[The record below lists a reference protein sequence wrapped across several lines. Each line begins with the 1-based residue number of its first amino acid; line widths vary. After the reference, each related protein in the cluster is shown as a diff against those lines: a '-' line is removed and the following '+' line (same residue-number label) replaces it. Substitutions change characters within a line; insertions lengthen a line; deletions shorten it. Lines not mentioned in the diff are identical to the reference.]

1 MTAPPPREAEQPHPG
16 MVPDPALRHVTE
28 QTRTYPCSRCGASL
42 IFDPARQG
50 LRCPACG
57 FEMPIDLTPVRLPK
71 HDLGQV
77 NAWLAQFAASPQPLS
92 REVICQNCG
101 GRTTFGGAL
110 TATRCPYCNTPI
122 QRDDLKDAPT
132 RIPADGVLP
141 MRISQQEATRA
152 IEAWINSRWFAPNSF
167 RRYRTLGSFT
177 SIYLTYYLYDIQAT
191 SAYRGARGV
200 YYTVTVGSGED
211 QRQEIR
217 TDWTRVW
224 GTVHTQVADLP
235 VLANDGLDERRIQA
249 LEPWPVEMAVPY
261 QQVFLAGHLSR
272 SYDLEP
278 EAAYQKYGQPR
289 VYDLIRSQVRHDIG
303 GNEQR
308 IDSIDTSY
316 QVLDFAQVLMPVWLL
331 TVTYKSRP
339 FQVFINA
346 MTGEVQGQRP
356 YSAIKIVAAVV
367 AVITVVILFYL
378 LYRSG

>member
-1 MTAPPPREAEQPHPG
+1 M
-16 MVPDPALRHVTE
+16 
-28 QTRTYPCSRCGASL
+28 
-42 IFDPARQG
+42 
-50 LRCPACG
+50 
-57 FEMPIDLTPVRLPK
+57 
-71 HDLGQV
+71 
-77 NAWLAQFAASPQPLS
+77 
-92 REVICQNCG
+92 
-101 GRTTFGGAL
+101 
-110 TATRCPYCNTPI
+110 
-122 QRDDLKDAPT
+122 
-132 RIPADGVLP
+132 
-141 MRISQQEATRA
+141 
-152 IEAWINSRWFAPNSF
+152 
-167 RRYRTLGSFT
+167 
-177 SIYLTYYLYDIQAT
+177 
-191 SAYRGARGV
+191 
-200 YYTVTVGSGED
+200 
-211 QRQEIR
+211 
-217 TDWTRVW
+217 
-224 GTVHTQVADLP
+224 
-235 VLANDGLDERRIQA
+235 
-249 LEPWPVEMAVPY
+249 EPWPVEMAVPY

-316 QVLDFAQVLMPVWLL
+316 QVLNFAQVLMPVWLL